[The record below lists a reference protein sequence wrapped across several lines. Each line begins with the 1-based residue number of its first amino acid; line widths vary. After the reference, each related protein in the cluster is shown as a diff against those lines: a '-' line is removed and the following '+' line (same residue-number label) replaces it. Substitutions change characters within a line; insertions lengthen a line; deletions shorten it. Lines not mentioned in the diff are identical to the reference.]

1 MFSNEICKI
10 TQAFFLSTL
19 IYVCIFRMYDAV
31 IVKNDSISNVSIVFF
46 FLIINYPITYRI
58 IVGNFE
64 LEQEWVLY
72 MRTAVI

>member
-1 MFSNEICKI
+1 
-10 TQAFFLSTL
+10 
-19 IYVCIFRMYDAV
+19 MYDAV